1 MWGCWLESDDGSQNS
16 HEMFLLYHAHPS
28 ASAYHNLMNCS
39 GIIRGMSASV
49 GEDQSVKKSS
59 ILRRMLPGLLLGIV
73 VMVGLTL
80 LGDIR
85 EVGALLQTFDW
96 RIFPLA
102 LLFTLFNY
110 TLRFLKWQ
118 YYLHQVG
125 VRGFAWKRSLQ
136 IFVAGF
142 PLAVTPGKVGEVF
155 KGIWLEQQ
163 TGLPVARGVS
173 LIVAERV
180 SDGLA
185 VLMLSVLGVIAH
197 PQYWPAFSIILG
209 VLLAGIVV
217 SQIRPLALGI
227 LTFAGR
233 LPLIG
238 KAIPA
243 LREFY
248 EGSFVL
254 FRPQAALVGVGL
266 GTISWFGEGIG
277 FYFILTGLGMPA
289 NLETFSNAVF
299 ILAFSTVVGAVSALP
314 GGLGASEAS
323 IAGML
328 VLVGGAAPAI
338 ASAATVI
345 IRLATLWFGVSLGLI
360 TWVFSTRLLNLQE
373 EPVKGLNR
381 TLEVE

>member
-1 MWGCWLESDDGSQNS
+1 
-16 HEMFLLYHAHPS
+16 
-28 ASAYHNLMNCS
+28 
-39 GIIRGMSASV
+39 MSASV
-49 GEDQSVKKSS
+49 GEDQSLKKSS
-59 ILRRMLPGLLLGIV
+59 ILRKMVPGLLLGIA

-96 RIFPLA
+96 RLFPLA

-110 TLRFLKWQ
+110 TLRFIKWQ
-118 YYLHQVG
+118 YYLNQVG

-155 KGIWLEQQ
+155 KGIWLQQQ

-209 VLLAGIVV
+209 VLLVGIVI

-227 LTFAGR
+227 LAFAGR
-233 LPLIG
+233 LPVIG
-238 KAIPA
+238 KAVPA

-266 GTISWFGEGIG
+266 GTVSWFGEGIG
-277 FYFILTGLGMPA
+277 FYLILTGLGMPA

-360 TWVFSTRLLNLQE
+360 TWAFSTRLLNLQE
-373 EPVKGLNR
+373 EPLQPLNR